1 MVMAAIG
8 WNEAVDRARNN
19 VINGK
24 ESYVVPPYDQKIT
37 F

>member
-1 MVMAAIG
+1 MAAVG
-8 WNEAVDRARNN
+8 WNEAVVRARNN

-24 ESYVVPPYDQKIT
+24 ESYVVPTYDQKKN